1 MLSLCLKFTLL
12 IFSFGYVFAFYD
24 NYNFKDFPQEEL
36 RPLTAAYGLALENYV
51 AQNWTEAIANLESS
65 LRLFRLF
72 TDTVRYCSLRCNR
85 SSTDVD
91 EPSVALNKDLNV
103 YWRLITK
110 ASCQRKCRERF
121 PVLRLPP
128 PGNSILEDFNK
139 RTPYKYLHFA
149 HSMVSDLQSAIPC
162 AFTYL
167 QKNPEDQEL
176 QNLMDEYKIQ
186 YNLTGFL
193 EDYEERPY
201 ESHFLRGVKLVTS
214 EDFDGSTDQLEEA
227 LKLYLHEFELCQYD
241 CEGVSHLPQHQDL
254 YATITDVY
262 VEILKCELKCEDKLK
277 PSVGGF
283 FVEKFLSTIYHYLQY
298 AYYKSNNGRNA
309 VQCAHSYFL
318 FEPEDQV
325 MRQNLVYYEAYSEQW
340 GLQPEDFTPRQEALR
355 HYNQTVAQKHILTFA
370 EKYMKMDDED
380 FFGAEEAA
388 ALADKS
394 PDVEFEGMG
403 DYEES
408 FLAKWTQPKDKGD
421 TGESNL

>member
-1 MLSLCLKFTLL
+1 MLSFCAKFTLL
-12 IFSFGYVFAFYD
+12 VLCFGYVFAIYE

-51 AQNWTEAIANLESS
+51 AKNWTESITHLESS
-65 LRLFRLF
+65 LRLYRLF
-72 TDTVRYCSLRCNR
+72 RDSVLYCSLHCNR
-85 SSTDVD
+85 SRTE
-91 EPSVALNKDLNV
+91 EPPITFTKDLKV
-103 YWRLITK
+103 YWSLMTK
-110 ASCQRKCRERF
+110 ASCQRKCRESF
-121 PVLRLPP
+121 PVLQLPP
-128 PGNSILEDFNK
+128 PGKTILEDFNK
-139 RTPYKYLHFA
+139 RRPYKYLHFA
-149 HSMVSDLQSAIPC
+149 HSMVEDLQSAIPC

-167 QKNPEDQEL
+167 QRNPEDQEL
-176 QNLMDEYKIQ
+176 QKLMDEYKSQ

-193 EDYEERPY
+193 IDYEERPY
-201 ESHFLRGVKLVTS
+201 ESYFLSGVKLVNS
-214 EDFDGSTDQLEEA
+214 EDFNRSIDQLEEA
-227 LKLYLHEFELCQYD
+227 LKLYLHESELCQYE
-241 CEGVSHLPQHQDL
+241 CEGVPHIPPNQDL

-262 VEILKCELKCEDKLK
+262 VEILKCKLKCEDKLK
-277 PSVGGF
+277 PNVGGF
-283 FVEKFLSTIYHYLQY
+283 FVENLLSTIYHYLQY
-298 AYYKSNNGRNA
+298 AYYKLNKGRNA

-340 GLQPEDFTPRQEALR
+340 SLQPEDFTPRQEALR

-388 ALADKS
+388 ALADES

-408 FLAKWTQPKDKGD
+408 FLAKWRQAKGKGD
-421 TGESNL
+421 TGGSHL